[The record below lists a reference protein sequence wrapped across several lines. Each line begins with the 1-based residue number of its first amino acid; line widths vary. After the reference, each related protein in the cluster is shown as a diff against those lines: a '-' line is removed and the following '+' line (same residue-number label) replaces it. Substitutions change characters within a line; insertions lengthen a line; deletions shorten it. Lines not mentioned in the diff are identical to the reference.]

1 MKLKRFNL
9 ALTVSLSSILRLVWL
24 TVLVSTV
31 QAKAFDRGDGPLRKH
46 QHHQKHHSHNYV
58 SLKPF
63 ENSKLSSSS
72 LLLAVNSEN
81 LSSESKS
88 KQQLHHHH
96 HHHYHHHI
104 PQHPLKRGYLREK
117 RRTTMSTGAFH
128 SASLISADIKNK
140 IMGTL
145 AKNDS
150 GEYTFCFSFSLPF
163 AVLYSLHLGFLFLP

>member
-1 MKLKRFNL
+1 MKLRRFDL
-9 ALTVSLSSILRLVWL
+9 ALTVSQSLILRLVWL
-24 TVLVSTV
+24 TVIVSTV
-31 QAKAFDRGDGPLRKH
+31 QANPFDRSNGPLRQH
-46 QHHQKHHSHNYV
+46 QQFHQKHNSHNYV

-72 LLLAVNSEN
+72 LLLPVNSEN
-81 LSSESKS
+81 LSSLESKS
-88 KQQLHHHH
+88 KHHHH
-96 HHHYHHHI
+96 HHHHHTS
-104 PQHPLKRGYLREK
+104 QHPLREK

-150 GEYTFCFSFSLPF
+150 GEYTFCFSFSFPLRF
-163 AVLYSLHLGFLFLP
+163 CIH